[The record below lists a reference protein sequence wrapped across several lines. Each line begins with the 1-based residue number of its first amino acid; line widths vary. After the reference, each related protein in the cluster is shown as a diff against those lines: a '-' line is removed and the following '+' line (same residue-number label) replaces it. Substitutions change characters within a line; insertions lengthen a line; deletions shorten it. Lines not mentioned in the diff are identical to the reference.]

1 VIEMEQDPGTV
12 PELAE
17 AERARQKLAD
27 TFGEPPPAPA
37 GTPLTEADKA
47 AVERVAEEIPRSHAP
62 ASPETEQQVSSS
74 AGELRELSE
83 ELRET
88 DPEAARIVKEQAD
101 QMEKLI

>member
-1 VIEMEQDPGTV
+1 MAQGPETV

-37 GTPLTEADKA
+37 GTPLTDADKA
-47 AVERVAEEIPRSHAP
+47 AVERVAEEVPRSHDATS
-62 ASPETEQQVSSS
+62 AETEQQVSSS

-88 DPEAARIVKEQAD
+88 DPEAAAIVQEQAD
-101 QMEKLI
+101 KMEKLI

>member
-1 VIEMEQDPGTV
+1 MAQGPETI

-37 GTPLTEADKA
+37 ETPLSEADKA

-62 ASPETEQQVSSS
+62 ASAETEQQVSSS

-83 ELRET
+83 ELSET
-88 DPEAARIVKEQAD
+88 DPEAAAIVREQAAE
-101 QMEKLI
+101 MEKLI

>member
-1 VIEMEQDPGTV
+1 MAQGPENV

-37 GTPLTEADKA
+37 GTPLSEADKA
-47 AVERVAEEIPRSHAP
+47 AVERVAEEIPRSHGAMS
-62 ASPETEQQVSSS
+62 AEAEQQVSSS

-83 ELRET
+83 ELSET
-88 DPEAARIVKEQAD
+88 DPETAAIAREQAS